1 MSELYLQGD
10 VSVYISIF
18 NIVWSQG
25 MLYMGSGDKIREG
38 CSFLE
43 YVDVRICAIS
53 WESLSGCCG
62 GGC

>member
-25 MLYMGSGDKIREG
+25 MLYVGSGNKIREG
-38 CSFLE
+38 CRFLE

-53 WESLSGCCG
+53 
-62 GGC
+62 